1 MRNVGTNHL
10 DDAINSHQLV
20 SVSSAFG
27 FLRMKHLALVLSF
40 LLWLITGANAAPVVF
55 VVRHAEKANS
65 GGKDPELSVQGQ
77 KRAVA
82 LANILKDSQIT
93 SVFVTEFKR
102 TQETAA
108 PTARAAH
115 VSPTVIPANNLAV
128 IVEKLHTLNGNAL
141 VVGHGNTIPD
151 LLKAL
156 EIATP
161 VSIPEDDYAEIFAV
175 VLGDAPQLLR
185 LHYP

>member
-1 MRNVGTNHL
+1 
-10 DDAINSHQLV
+10 
-20 SVSSAFG
+20 
-27 FLRMKHLALVLSF
+27 MKRLALIF
-40 LLWLITGANAAPVVF
+40 LIPLLLAAAANAAPIIF
-55 VVRHAEKANS
+55 IVRHAEKASS

-77 KRAVA
+77 KRADA

-93 SVFVTEFKR
+93 SVFITEFKR
-102 TQETAA
+102 TKETAT
-108 PTARAAH
+108 PTAKAAH
-115 VSPTVIPANNLAV
+115 VTPTVIPANDIGVL
-128 IVEKLHTLNGNAL
+128 VEKLRTLNGNAL

-156 EIATP
+156 GIATA
-161 VSIPEDDYAEIFAV
+161 VSIPEDDYTEIFAV